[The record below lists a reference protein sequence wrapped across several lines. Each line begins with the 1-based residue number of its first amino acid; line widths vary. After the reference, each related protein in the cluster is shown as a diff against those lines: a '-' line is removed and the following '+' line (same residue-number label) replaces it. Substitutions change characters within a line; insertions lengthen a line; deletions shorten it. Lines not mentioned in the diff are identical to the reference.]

1 MLTCHRFH
9 FCIAFCLLFP
19 PLSTPAEETVVLPP
33 HNFTIP
39 DGYELQRVAES
50 PLVKRPIHMC
60 FGNDGVLYVTD
71 SSGNTAKAPVQL
83 KDPQH
88 RVLRLVDRDAD
99 GIFDASTVFADKLPF
114 PEGILVYEDAVYV
127 GAPPHIWKLSDTN
140 GDHIADERTVWFD
153 GGSIEGCGNDMH
165 GPYLGPDGFFYWCK
179 GAFAPQKHELE
190 NGRTLKSSAAH
201 IYRARP
207 DGSQLEMVITG
218 GMNNPVGLAFSE
230 TGERFLSG
238 TFFDLSQPGR
248 RDGILH
254 AVYGGTYGR
263 QNPRVL
269 NPHPNTGDL
278 LPILKQLGPAAPS
291 GMIMARHPNGGLT
304 GDLLCTEFNTR
315 RISRHQLSQSNSS
328 YSANSSTL
336 LESDQTDFH
345 PTDVIE
351 DADGSL
357 LIADTGSWYMIC
369 CPTSKVAKPDIL
381 GAIYR
386 LQKKNISVPA
396 DPRGLDLNW
405 DEPKTAWLS
414 DRRPAVVSRAV
425 DALASVEN
433 VDRLLQAKA
442 KIPAIWSLHRIS
454 GETARKSI
462 HGFLNDDDSDVRAAA
477 IHSVAIW
484 RDPES
489 IPLLIQSLSHED
501 MQVRRVAAMA
511 LGRIGDNRA
520 ARPLLKCY
528 SSSDDPFLK
537 HATTHAL
544 YELGVAERLSP
555 QHPAV
560 KQVQR
565 MKVIDELNVTPDEFP
580 DIQLAKVVE
589 LSPEQV
595 ASQKQR
601 LNELATFLPNADPE
615 RGKALFNNRDR
626 SKCITCHIKGE
637 QGVRLG
643 PDLTRIGAIRSERD
657 LLEAI
662 VYPSASIARYHE
674 IINVLTEDG
683 RAVSGLLVK
692 ETVNNIFLASAAGV
706 MQPVRIK
713 DIKQARY
720 ASVSLMPEGL
730 DKILNSQ
737 EIADIVAYLKQS
749 TLSSDSAPI
758 AAVTQGKRIPPQ
770 RAIKLPGLHAYAQKS
785 IAAGSEIEF
794 RVSSSVPY
802 ELSVVKLGS
811 DPDNRDNDPVLAT
824 FPDNPAKVQPIHP
837 GSYVHVSNGLP
848 TERPLNAM
856 TLECWVRPFSLSG
869 WQGLI
874 TQHDYPENCGIG
886 LLINEGKL
894 AFHTDSGGKF
904 SGSSLHYTQ
913 PGLLQTQQWQHIAA
927 TWDGKVKRVFINGN
941 LVGNWPFTGTVRP
954 GKTALRI
961 GAYADKGRA
970 QNCYNGDI
978 SMVAIYDRA
987 LDPIQLQERVKDR
1000 GLTLPKG
1007 NSVLACWPFTEERG
1021 SRVADAGVDA
1031 RNGRIINR
1039 GTWMI
1044 GGPSFDA
1051 SAIDRHD
1058 TSYDPTEDVT
1068 RGHGLRLASD
1078 ELYDARWKVNHRF
1091 RIPEASKSGVYAGR
1105 FDFEI
1110 DGKPMR
1116 YFTTFIV
1123 RRPESRPK
1131 APLAVLMSTNTWLA
1145 YNSAPFPINHGQAMT
1160 MMGTGGLATTHP
1172 DAATYSGYRD
1182 HRYGQPTYKIGLNLP
1197 WPAACPNK
1205 TYINQSYSHLMR
1217 GERFL
1222 HLWLDQ
1228 NGYDYDVITD
1238 RDLDR
1243 NPELLSGY
1251 EAVVINGHSEYWS
1264 ARAYNGLDAYLS
1276 GGGDALVL
1284 SGNTMFWRVSFDE
1297 SDEVMEVRKY
1307 GTKIGGRK
1315 LAQIG
1320 ELYHSHDFKRGSLM
1334 RFCGYPAWK
1343 VVGLTCIGWG
1353 GAFKPYQVNQPN
1365 HFLFNTPNRVGL
1377 KEGDTFG
1384 FINSKTGAVGHEF
1397 DVRLSTLQR
1406 ATADPAIK
1414 QLAEPEGIVTVASS
1428 DDARA
1433 VIDYNA
1439 EGHKPRTGK
1448 DKTIAEIIYWER
1460 PQGGRV
1466 FHTGSIATAWG
1477 VYHDES
1483 MSKLLMNVLHH
1494 FGSRPASPPALSR

>member
-1 MLTCHRFH
+1 MLTCHRLH
-9 FCIAFCLLFP
+9 FCIAFCISFLP
-19 PLSTPAEETVVLPP
+19 HTTPGAETVLLPP

-39 DGYELQRVAES
+39 EGYELKRVAES
-50 PLVKRPIHMC
+50 PLVKRPIHMG
-60 FGNDGVLYVTD
+60 FGNDGALYVTD
-71 SSGNTAKAPVQL
+71 SSGNTAKAPIQL

-88 RVLRLVDRDAD
+88 RVVRLVDQD
-99 GIFDASTVFADKLPF
+99 GDGVFDESTVFAENLPF
-114 PEGILVYEDAVYV
+114 PEGILVHDDAVYV
-127 GAPPHIWKLSDTN
+127 GAPPHIWKLRDTN
-140 GDHIADERTVWFD
+140 GDHQADERSIWFD

-165 GPYLGPDGFFYWCK
+165 GPYRGPDGFFYWCK
-179 GAFAPQKHELE
+179 GAFAPQSHELSS
-190 NGRTLKSSAAH
+190 GKTLKSSAAH
-201 IYRARP
+201 IYRAKP

-263 QNPRVL
+263 KNPRVL
-269 NPHPNTGDL
+269 NPHPNTGNL

-291 GMIMARHPNGGLT
+291 GMTMARNPIGGLS
-304 GDLLCTEFNTR
+304 GNLLCTEFNTR
-315 RISRHQLSQSNSS
+315 RISRHQLSRADSS
-328 YSANSSTL
+328 YSAQTSTL

-386 LQKKNISVPA
+386 LQKKNRAPLN
-396 DPRGLDLNW
+396 DPRGLKLNW
-405 DEPKTAWLS
+405 EQPETAWLS
-414 DRRPAVVSRAV
+414 DQRPFVVSRAI
-425 DALASVEN
+425 DALGHEDHIDDLRRA
-433 VDRLLQAKA
+433 DA
-442 KIPAIWSLHRIS
+442 KIPAIWALHRIS
-454 GETARKSI
+454 GKTARLSVR
-462 HGFLNDDDSDVRAAA
+462 GFLNNERPDVRAAA
-477 IHSVAIW
+477 VHSVAMW
-484 RDPES
+484 RDPEAVA
-489 IPLLIQSLSHED
+489 PLIKKLSD
-501 MQVRRVAAMA
+501 NDLQVRRLAAMA
-511 LGRIGDNRA
+511 LGRIANKSA
-520 ARPLLKCY
+520 TTPLLTAY
-528 SSSDDPFLK
+528 SSSADPFLT
-537 HATTHAL
+537 HAIIHAL
-544 YELGVAERLSP
+544 YEIDDVDSLPL
-555 QHPAV
+555 QHPAA
-560 KQVQR
+560 KQVRR
-565 MKVIDELNVTPDEFP
+565 MLKNDQLNLTPDEFP
-580 DIQLAKVVE
+580 EIQLAKVIE
-589 LSPEQV
+589 LSPKEMHR
-595 ASQKQR
+595 QKQR
-601 LNELATFLPNADPE
+601 LDELETFLPTADAK
-615 RGKALFNNRDR
+615 RGEKLFSNRDK
-626 SKCITCHIKGE
+626 SKCITCHIKGQ

-662 VYPSASIARYHE
+662 IYPSASIARYHE

-692 ETVNNIFLASAAGV
+692 ETANRIFLATAAGV

-713 DIKQARY
+713 DIEQARY

-730 DKILNSQ
+730 DKVLSSQ
-737 EIADIVAYLKQS
+737 EIADIVAYLKQATIS
-749 TLSSDSAPI
+749 NESAPFP
-758 AAVTQGKRIPPQ
+758 AVKYHNRIPPH
-770 RAIKLPGLHAYAQKS
+770 RTISLPGLHAYAQKS
-785 IAAGSEIEF
+785 IAAGTDIEF

-802 ELSVVKLGS
+802 ELNVVKLGS
-811 DPDNRDNDPVLAT
+811 EPEDRESDPVLAT
-824 FPDNPAKVQPIHP
+824 FTDNVAKVQPIRP
-837 GSYVHVSNGLP
+837 GSYVHVENGLP
-848 TERPLNAM
+848 TERPLHAM

-886 LLINEGKL
+886 LLINDGKI
-894 AFHTDSGGKF
+894 AFHTDAGGKF
-904 SGSSLHYTQ
+904 TASALHYTK
-913 PGLLQTQQWQHIAA
+913 PDLLKTQEWQHVAA
-927 TWDGKVKRVFINGN
+927 TWDGNVKRVFIDGKP
-941 LVGNWPFTGTVRP
+941 VAEWPYTGTVRA
-954 GKTALRI
+954 GKTALRL
-961 GAYADKGRA
+961 GAYADKGLA

-978 SMVAIYDRA
+978 AMVAIYDRA

-1000 GLTLPKG
+1000 GLSMPKE
-1007 NSVLACWPFTEERG
+1007 NSVLSCWPFTEERG

-1031 RNGRIINR
+1031 RDGRIINR

-1058 TSYDPTEDVT
+1058 ASYYPTKDVT

-1116 YFTTFIV
+1116 YFSTFIV
-1123 RRPESRPK
+1123 LRPESRPK

-1160 MMGTGGLATTHP
+1160 MMGTGGLSTTHP

-1182 HRYGQPTYKIGLNLP
+1182 HRNGQPTYKIGLKLP
-1197 WPAACPNK
+1197 WPSACPNK

-1228 NGYDYDVITD
+1228 NGYEYDVFTD

-1251 EAVVINGHSEYWS
+1251 QAVIINGHSEYWS

-1307 GTKIGGRK
+1307 GTRIGGRK
-1315 LAQIG
+1315 LAQVG

-1353 GAFKPYQVNQPN
+1353 GAFKPYQVNEPD
-1365 HFLFNTPNRVGL
+1365 HFLFNTPHRVGL
-1377 KEGDTFG
+1377 KKGDTFG
-1384 FINSKTGAVGHEF
+1384 FINPKTGAVGHEF

-1428 DDARA
+1428 GDARA

-1439 EGHKPRTGK
+1439 EGHKKRIGN